1 MEINENIKFYV
12 VFIFWFISTLNRNK
26 ITIKNYI
33 LQTKQLIQLAN
44 NIDFM
49 TYLTFYLQLM
59 VHLYF

>member
-33 LQTKQLIQLAN
+33 LQTKQVIQLAN